1 MQPDSAASKA
11 LRADKNVIVGF
22 NPDRV
27 IAARRK
33 LSAMGISMRE
43 FADRNGYPYPLVR
56 QIMAGQKR
64 CLRGKSHRIA
74 VHLGLKDA

>member
-1 MQPDSAASKA
+1 MLTDSVAPKATGRKAAP
-11 LRADKNVIVGF
+11 IGF
-22 NPDRV
+22 DPDRV
-27 IAARRK
+27 HAARRK
-33 LSAMGISMRE
+33 LSAMGISIKE

-56 QIMAGQKR
+56 QILAGQKR